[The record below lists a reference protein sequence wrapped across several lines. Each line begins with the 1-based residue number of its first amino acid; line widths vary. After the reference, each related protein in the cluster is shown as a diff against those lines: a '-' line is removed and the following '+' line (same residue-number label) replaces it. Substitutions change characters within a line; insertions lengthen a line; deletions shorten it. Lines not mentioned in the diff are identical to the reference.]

1 MPTARV
7 HHADGLWLADV
18 ARPSGVRTRG
28 ALKSRHRLFDRD
40 KKKNHLDPEVPRT
53 PSSTLGTLGFYFAV
67 TEVPRL
73 EGPPATL
80 WRGKPPTDP
89 PEARPRAGATL
100 YLP

>member
-1 MPTARV
+1 MIR
-7 HHADGLWLADV
+7 HIS
-18 ARPSGVRTRG
+18 PSERAAEYVSKAYTRETVTRTSY
-28 ALKSRHRLFDRD
+28 KS
-40 KKKNHLDPEVPRT
+40 
-53 PSSTLGTLGFYFAV
+53 LGTLGFYFAD

-89 PEARPRAGATL
+89 PEARSRAGATL

>member
-1 MPTARV
+1 M
-7 HHADGLWLADV
+7 DV
-18 ARPSGVRTRG
+18 SPGRMTVVTGAGAPFGRKVVRSGV
-28 ALKSRHRLFDRD
+28 AL
-40 KKKNHLDPEVPRT
+40 EVP
-53 PSSTLGTLGFYFAV
+53 SSKIQFSSVPRDTLGTLGFCFAD

-89 PEARPRAGATL
+89 PEARSRAGATL